1 MWEDPRP
8 ERIRELES
16 RRSSPVGPA
25 LVAIA
30 AIAGVLAIMI
40 NADLVPWEAP
50 DTPAVPDL
58 DTPSEPA
65 PPATD
70 TRQLRPAPPAPTG
83 SSRTPT
89 TPRARTVERGNPD
102 VLQQLTQTCRYWT
115 EQNTQGQYAGYQQ
128 MACNDM
134 TRYATKFGMTPGP
147 VAASPNRPEA
157 SITRSQ
163 ATAGIS
169 VAVDQCEHHGFGSI
183 KYRQCRAGEKNRLTA
198 LCRELRAQS
207 QSARGSRYEAL
218 SLRAQATCR
227 AADRYEIVR

>member
-16 RRSSPVGPA
+16 RRSSTVGPA
-25 LVAIA
+25 LVAFA

-40 NADLVPWEAP
+40 NADLVPWTEP

-58 DTPSEPA
+58 DPPSEPT
-65 PPATD
+65 PPVKG
-70 TRQLRPAPPAPTG
+70 TRQLRSTPPDPTG
-83 SSRTPT
+83 SSRAQATSP
-89 TPRARTVERGNPD
+89 ARPVERGNPD

-183 KYRQCRAGEKNRLTA
+183 KYRQCRASEKNRLTA
-198 LCRELRAQS
+198 LCGELRAQS
-207 QSARGSRYEAL
+207 QSARGTRYEAL